1 MEKGINLKTAEFKEN
16 LYKLINESELP
27 IVNIYMIF
35 DIVKHE
41 LDIAYAKALS
51 EEKLAYLK
59 IQKRESKDDNDDLE
73 NWNKINDFFR

>member
-1 MEKGINLKTAEFKEN
+1 
-16 LYKLINESELP
+16 
-27 IVNIYMIF
+27 MIF

-59 IQKRESKDDNDDLE
+59 IQKRENKDDNDDLE
-73 NWNKINDFFR
+73 D